1 MYINGKPAR
10 DSPRESEREMQ
21 KYFLLPWTR
30 ALLTDNIFSDMRPRS
45 VHDLKREFS
54 AMNEQAKFSR
64 REREIMDII
73 YARGQASAT
82 ELAEAIADHPSRDSL
97 RTLLRILEER
107 GHVKHFKKGREFVY
121 QPSRPV
127 HKIAQSSLQR
137 LLGTFFSGSI
147 QQAVAAHLADPA
159 SNVTEDELKRLAQ
172 LIRQARGKGRS

>member
-82 ELAEAIADHPSRDSL
+82 ELAEAIADHPSRKAENSSTSPAGPST
-97 RTLLRILEER
+97 RSRSRRCSGCWER
-107 GHVKHFKKGREFVY
+107 FSAGRF
-121 QPSRPV
+121 SR
-127 HKIAQSSLQR
+127 R
-137 LLGTFFSGSI
+137 LPPTWPTP
-147 QQAVAAHLADPA
+147 PA
-159 SNVTEDELKRLAQ
+159 T
-172 LIRQARGKGRS
+172 